1 MRMIGSRLASMTFFF
16 LPMAFCARGARWQ
29 CVFSASSYSSLGRKV
44 SLGEAGGWPPPLRIP
59 ILPNEQ
65 SHLPNHLSREHTDF
79 FAGNCC
85 PPTPRPANVRKVVE
99 LP

>member
-59 ILPNEQ
+59 ILLNEQ

-79 FAGNCC
+79 FAGNC
-85 PPTPRPANVRKVVE
+85 
-99 LP
+99 